1 MKMSV
6 FRQDQDQSTIRW
18 HGKGKYFGAKIAK
31 ISSSCQN
38 QKKIFSLAQETFAHF
53 AQKRNDIHR
62 GASHLKSYRLKIE
75 QWGNNRP
82 IGGNI
87 TFCKIFFFGSSKVF
101 LLFSTPWGRGVPVDQ
116 NIYLW
121 RNILVFVCFFVN
133 LFVVT
138 LICFAAFGRISLSRD
153 FHNFVSQGLAHD
165 HLDDSIEPPPTP
177 LPHWL

>member
-1 MKMSV
+1 MDFEGTCFMKMSV

-101 LLFSTPWGRGVPVDQ
+101 LLFSTPWGRGG
-116 NIYLW
+116 YLLTK
-121 RNILVFVCFFVN
+121 IFIFGGIFLF
-133 LFVVT
+133 LFVF
-138 LICFAAFGRISLSRD
+138 L
-153 FHNFVSQGLAHD
+153 
-165 HLDDSIEPPPTP
+165 
-177 LPHWL
+177 